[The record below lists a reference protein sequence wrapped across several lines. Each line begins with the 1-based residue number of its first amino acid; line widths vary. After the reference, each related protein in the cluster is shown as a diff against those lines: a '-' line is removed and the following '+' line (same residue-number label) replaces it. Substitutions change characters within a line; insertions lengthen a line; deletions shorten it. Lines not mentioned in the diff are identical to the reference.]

1 MARGKSSISLSK
13 ILKAVT
19 DSRGTAE
26 APRICVVGTGDDLA
40 RVVGVLSAG
49 ARDEAGGVSP
59 HVDALAP
66 ADFPREQRLASRW
79 DIVVFVATGTPAADV
94 AQVVHAARRAG
105 AAVIGLIEPG
115 AGGGWTVAAG
125 LFDDEVA
132 RGLGHDPAGRPTLER
147 KIVDAAGDGAGALAQ
162 LLPSVRRT
170 YCDHV
175 VITNAAQNGV
185 IGVVVI
191 IPGADMPAMTA
202 NQIRM
207 VLKIAHA
214 YGEELNIDRA
224 VEILSIVGAGF
235 VLRTLARQA
244 LDFVPGFGWA
254 VKGAVGF
261 SGTVA
266 LGQAAIAYFESGA
279 PLRLSRMQRINRQ
292 VEKLTSRLPGP
303 VRRVASG

>member
-1 MARGKSSISLSK
+1 MSSSLSFSK
-13 ILKAVT
+13 ILKAV
-19 DSRGTAE
+19 SEARGSE
-26 APRICVVGTGDDLA
+26 PAPRICVVGVGEDLG

-49 ARDEAGGVSP
+49 AKDETGGVSAV
-59 HVDALAP
+59 VDALSP

-79 DIVVFVATGTPAADV
+79 DIVTIVAAGCPAAE
-94 AQVVHAARRAG
+94 ASPVVHAARRAG
-105 AAVIGLIEPG
+105 AKVIGLAEG
-115 AGGGWTVAAG
+115 SGHEAWVNEAG
-125 LFDDEVA
+125 LFDDEIA
-132 RGLGHDPAGRPTLER
+132 RGLGHGADKPTLEHH
-147 KIVDAAGDGAGALAQ
+147 IIGAAGDGAAALAAS
-162 LLPSVRRT
+162 LPSVRRT

-214 YGEELNIDRA
+214 YGEELGLDRA
-224 VEILSIVGAGF
+224 LEILSIVGTGF

-266 LGQAAIAYFESGA
+266 LGQAAIAYFEAGA

-292 VEKLTSRLPGP
+292 VDKVTSRLPGP
-303 VRRVASG
+303 LRRLASG

>member
-1 MARGKSSISLSK
+1 MASSVSISR

-19 DSRGTAE
+19 DARGGTP
-26 APRICVVGTGDDLA
+26 APRLCVVGAGDQLA

-49 ARDEAGGVSP
+49 AKDESGGVSGV
-59 HVDALAP
+59 VDALTA
-66 ADFPREQRLASRW
+66 ADFPRDQRLAGRW
-79 DIVVFVATGTPAADV
+79 DIVVLVAAGCPAAE
-94 AQVVHAARRAG
+94 ASPVVHAARRAG
-105 AAVIGLIEPG
+105 AEVVGLVEGPG
-115 AGGGWTVAAG
+115 HDQWLRETG

-132 RGLGHDPAGRPTLER
+132 RGLGPDADGRPTLEHQ
-147 KIVDAAGDGAGALAQ
+147 IVKAAGDGAGSLAQ
-162 LLPSVRRT
+162 SLPSVRRT

-175 VITNAAQNGV
+175 VLTNAAQNGV

-214 YGEELNIDRA
+214 YGEELGVDRA
-224 VEILSIVGAGF
+224 IEILSIVGTGF

-266 LGQAAIAYFESGA
+266 LGQAAMAYFEAGA
-279 PLRLSRMQRINRQ
+279 PLRVSRMQRINRQ
-292 VEKLTSRLPGP
+292 IERVKTRLPGP
-303 VRRVASG
+303 LKGLGS

>member
-1 MARGKSSISLSK
+1 MASSLSISK

-19 DSRGTAE
+19 E
-26 APRICVVGTGDDLA
+26 ARSASPAPHLCVVGSGDELA

-49 ARDEAGGVSP
+49 AKDETGGVSAL
-59 HVDALAP
+59 VDALTP
-66 ADFPREQRLASRW
+66 ADFPVDPHLAGRW
-79 DIVVFVATGTPAADV
+79 DIVVLVAAGSAAALV
-94 AQVVHAARRAG
+94 VPVVHAARRAG
-105 AAVIGLIEPG
+105 CKVIGLVEIPDAE
-115 AGGGWTVAAG
+115 AWEREAG
-125 LFDDEVA
+125 LFGDEVA
-132 RGLGHDPAGRPTLER
+132 YGLGHEPAAKPTLENR
-147 KIVDAAGDGAGALAQ
+147 LIDAAGDGAAALAAS
-162 LLPSVRRT
+162 LPSVRRT

-175 VITNAAQNGV
+175 VLTNAAQNGV

-214 YGEELNIDRA
+214 YGEELGLDRA
-224 VEILSIVGAGF
+224 LEILSIVGTGF

-261 SGTVA
+261 SGTIA
-266 LGQAAIAYFESGA
+266 LGQAAIAYFEAGA
-279 PLRLSRMQRINRQ
+279 PLRVSRMQRINRQ
-292 VEKLTSRLPGP
+292 LEKVTSRLPGP
-303 VRRVASG
+303 LRRLGTG

>member
-1 MARGKSSISLSK
+1 VSFSK

-19 DSRGTAE
+19 DARGTAE
-26 APRICVVGTGDDLA
+26 APRLCVVGAGDDHA
-40 RVVGVLSAG
+40 RVVAVHSAG
-49 ARDEAGGVSP
+49 AKDEVGGVSA

-66 ADFPREQRLASRW
+66 ADFPHEQRLAARW
-79 DIVVFVATGTPAADV
+79 DIVVFVAEGCPAADV
-94 AQVVHAARRAG
+94 VPVVHAARRAG
-105 AAVIGLIEPG
+105 CAVIGLIETPDD
-115 AGGGWTVAAG
+115 AWASEAG
-125 LFDDEVA
+125 LFDDELA
-132 RGLGHDPAGRPTLER
+132 RGLGHHPADKPTLEHR
-147 KIVDAAGDGAGALAQ
+147 IVQSAADGAGSLAQ
-162 LLPSVRRT
+162 LLPSIRRT

-175 VITNAAQNGV
+175 VLTNAAQNGV

-214 YGEELNIDRA
+214 YGEELSLDRA
-224 VEILSIVGAGF
+224 VEILSIVGVGF
-235 VLRTLARQA
+235 VLRTVARQA

-261 SGTVA
+261 SGTIA

-279 PLRLSRMQRINRQ
+279 PLRVSRMQRVNRQ
-292 VEKLTSRLPGP
+292 LEKVTSRLPGP
-303 VRRVASG
+303 LKGLASR

>member
-1 MARGKSSISLSK
+1 LASSVSFSK
-13 ILKAVT
+13 ILKAV
-19 DSRGTAE
+19 SEARGSAP
-26 APRICVVGTGDDLA
+26 APRLCVVGAGEDLA

-49 ARDEAGGVSP
+49 AKDEAGGVSSI
-59 HVDALAP
+59 VDALTP
-66 ADFPREQRLASRW
+66 ADFPHDQRLAARW
-79 DIVVFVATGTPAADV
+79 DIVVLVAAGCPAAD
-94 AQVVHAARRAG
+94 ASPVVHAARRAG
-105 AAVIGLIEPG
+105 GTVIGLAEGPDW
-115 AGGGWTVAAG
+115 AAWSREAG

-132 RGLGHDPAGRPTLER
+132 RGLGHNPAHKPALER
-147 KIVDAAGDGAGALAQ
+147 LIIDVAGDGAAALAAS
-162 LLPSVRRT
+162 LPSVRRT
-170 YCDHV
+170 YCDHI

-214 YGEELNIDRA
+214 YGEEVGLDRA
-224 VEILSIVGAGF
+224 IEILSIVGTGF

-266 LGQAAIAYFESGA
+266 LGQAAIAYFEAGA
-279 PLRLSRMQRINRQ
+279 PLRVSRMQRINRQ
-292 VEKLTSRLPGP
+292 VEKVTSRLPGP
-303 VRRVASG
+303 LRRLGSG

>member
-1 MARGKSSISLSK
+1 LARSLSISK

-19 DSRGTAE
+19 E
-26 APRICVVGTGDDLA
+26 ARVASPAPHLCVVGAGDDLA
-40 RVVGVLSAG
+40 RVVAVLSAG
-49 ARDEAGGVSP
+49 ARDESGGVSAI
-59 HVDALAP
+59 VDALTP
-66 ADFPREQRLASRW
+66 ADFPRDQRLAGRW
-79 DIVVFVATGTPAADV
+79 DIVVLVAAGSPAAEM
-94 AQVVHAARRAG
+94 APVVHAARRAG
-105 AAVIGLIEPG
+105 GEVIGLVETADEG
-115 AGGGWTVAAG
+115 RWAREAG

-132 RGLGHDPAGRPTLER
+132 YGLGRDPAGKPSLESR
-147 KIVDAAGDGAGALAQ
+147 IIDAAGDGAGALAAS
-162 LLPSVRRT
+162 LPSVRRT

-175 VITNAAQNGV
+175 VLTNATQNGV

-214 YGEELNIDRA
+214 YGEELGLDRA
-224 VEILSIVGAGF
+224 LEILSVVGTGF

-266 LGQAAIAYFESGA
+266 LGQAAIAYFEAGA
-279 PLRLSRMQRINRQ
+279 PLRVSRMQRINSQLER
-292 VEKLTSRLPGP
+292 VRSRVPGP
-303 VRRVASG
+303 LRRLASG

>member
-1 MARGKSSISLSK
+1 VSISK

-19 DSRGTAE
+19 DARGAAE
-26 APRICVVGTGDDLA
+26 APRLCVVGAGDDLA

-49 ARDEAGGVSP
+49 AKDEVGGVSAR
-59 HVDALAP
+59 VDALAP

-79 DIVVFVATGTPAADV
+79 DIVVLVGAGCPAADCV
-94 AQVVHAARRAG
+94 PVVHAARRAG
-105 AAVIGLIEPG
+105 CAVIGLVEAPVDDAWG
-115 AGGGWTVAAG
+115 HDAG
-125 LFDDEVA
+125 LFDDELA
-132 RGLGHDPAGRPTLER
+132 RGLGRRAADKPTLEHR
-147 KIVDAAGDGAGALAQ
+147 IVQAAGDGAGTLAQ

-175 VITNAAQNGV
+175 VLTNAGQNGV

-214 YGEELNIDRA
+214 YGEELTLDRA
-224 VEILSIVGAGF
+224 LEILSVVGVGF
-235 VLRTLARQA
+235 VLRAVARQA
-244 LDFVPGFGWA
+244 LDLVPGFGWA

-261 SGTVA
+261 SGTIA
-266 LGQAAIAYFESGA
+266 LGQATIAYFEAGA
-279 PLRLSRMQRINRQ
+279 PLRVSRMQRVNRQ
-292 VEKLTSRLPGP
+292 LEKVTSRLPGP
-303 VRRVASG
+303 LKGLAAG

>member
-1 MARGKSSISLSK
+1 VSISK

-19 DSRGTAE
+19 EARGTAE
-26 APRICVVGTGDDLA
+26 APRLCVVGAGTGLA

-49 ARDEAGGVSP
+49 AKDEAGGVSA
-59 HVDALAP
+59 HIDALAP
-66 ADFPREQRLASRW
+66 ADFPREQRLAARW
-79 DIVVFVATGTPAADV
+79 DIVILVEDGCPAEEAV
-94 AQVVHAARRAG
+94 PVVHAARRAG
-105 AAVIGLIEPG
+105 ATVIGLAERPRD
-115 AGGGWTVAAG
+115 AAWPQAIG
-125 LFDDEVA
+125 LFGDEVA
-132 RGLGHDPAGRPTLER
+132 HGLGDGPVDKPTLEH
-147 KIVDAAGDGAGALAQ
+147 KIVQAAGDGAGALAQ

-214 YGEELNIDRA
+214 YGEEMNIDRA
-224 VEILSIVGAGF
+224 VEILSVVGAGF

-261 SGTVA
+261 SGTIA
-266 LGQAAIAYFESGA
+266 LGQAAIAYFENGA
-279 PLRLSRMQRINRQ
+279 PLRVSRMQRVNRQ
-292 VEKLTSRLPGP
+292 VEKLSSRLPGP
-303 VRRVASG
+303 LKRLASG

>member
-1 MARGKSSISLSK
+1 M
-13 ILKAVT
+13 
-19 DSRGTAE
+19 
-26 APRICVVGTGDDLA
+26 
-40 RVVGVLSAG
+40 
-49 ARDEAGGVSP
+49 
-59 HVDALAP
+59 
-66 ADFPREQRLASRW
+66 
-79 DIVVFVATGTPAADV
+79 
-94 AQVVHAARRAG
+94 VHAARRAG
-105 AAVIGLIEPG
+105 ATVIGLVEAEDVAW
-115 AGGGWTVAAG
+115 AGETG

-132 RGLGHDPAGRPTLER
+132 RGLGHDSAEKPTLEH
-147 KIVDAAGDGAGALAQ
+147 KIVQAAGDGAGALAQ
-162 LLPSVRRT
+162 LLPSIRRT

-175 VITNAAQNGV
+175 VLTNAAQNGV

-214 YGEELNIDRA
+214 YGEEMSLDRA
-224 VEILSIVGAGF
+224 VEILTIVGAGF

-261 SGTVA
+261 SGTIA
-266 LGQAAIAYFESGA
+266 LGQAAIAYFENGA
-279 PLRLSRMQRINRQ
+279 PLRVSRMQRVNNQ

-303 VRRVASG
+303 LKRLASG

>member
-1 MARGKSSISLSK
+1 MASSVSISK

-19 DSRGTAE
+19 DARGTAE
-26 APRICVVGTGDDLA
+26 APRLCVVGAGADLA

-49 ARDEAGGVSP
+49 ARDEAGGVSA
-59 HVDALAP
+59 HIDALAP
-66 ADFPREQRLASRW
+66 ADFPREQRLAARW
-79 DIVVFVATGTPAADV
+79 DIVVLVAAGCAAAD
-94 AQVVHAARRAG
+94 AAPVVHAARRAG
-105 AAVIGLIEPG
+105 ATVIGLVESPG
-115 AGGGWTVAAG
+115 DASWASQAG

-132 RGLGHDPAGRPTLER
+132 RGVGAEPGERPSLER
-147 KIVDAAGDGAGALAQ
+147 KIVDAAGEGAGALAQ
-162 LLPSVRRT
+162 LLPSIRRT

-175 VITNAAQNGV
+175 VMTNAAQNGV

-214 YGEELNIDRA
+214 YGEELSVDRA
-224 VEILSIVGAGF
+224 VEILSVVGVGF

-266 LGQAAIAYFESGA
+266 LGQAAIAYFENGA
-279 PLRLSRMQRINRQ
+279 QLRVSRMQRVNRQ

-303 VRRVASG
+303 LKRLASG

>member
-1 MARGKSSISLSK
+1 LASSLSISK

-19 DSRGTAE
+19 DARGSAE
-26 APRICVVGTGDDLA
+26 ASRVCVVGVGDDLA

-49 ARDEAGGVSP
+49 ARDESGGVSAR
-59 HVDALAP
+59 VDALSP
-66 ADFPREQRLASRW
+66 ADFPREQRLAARW
-79 DIVVFVATGTPAADV
+79 DIVVLVAAGCPAAE
-94 AQVVHAARRAG
+94 ASPAVHAARRG
-105 AAVIGLIEPG
+105 GSEVIGLVEGPG
-115 AGGGWTVAAG
+115 DAAWAREAG

-132 RGLGHDPAGRPTLER
+132 RGLGQHAAGKPALER
-147 KIVDAAGDGAGALAQ
+147 KIIEAAGDGAAALAAA
-162 LLPSVRRT
+162 LPSVRRT

-214 YGEELNIDRA
+214 YGEELGIDRA
-224 VEILSIVGAGF
+224 VEILSIVGTGF
-235 VLRTLARQA
+235 ILRTLARQA

-266 LGQAAIAYFESGA
+266 LGQAAIAYFEAGA
-279 PLRLSRMQRINRQ
+279 PLRVSRMQRINRQ
-292 VEKLTSRLPGP
+292 VERVTSRLPGP
-303 VRRVASG
+303 LQRLASG

>member
-1 MARGKSSISLSK
+1 MASSLSISK

-19 DSRGTAE
+19 DARGSAE
-26 APRICVVGTGDDLA
+26 ASRICVVGIGDDLA

-49 ARDEAGGVSP
+49 ARDETGGVSARI
-59 HVDALAP
+59 DALSP
-66 ADFPREQRLASRW
+66 GDFPREQRLAARW
-79 DIVVFVATGTPAADV
+79 DIVVLVAKGCAA
-94 AQVVHAARRAG
+94 AETSPVVHAARRAG
-105 AAVIGLIEPG
+105 GKVIGLVEEPAG
-115 AGGGWTVAAG
+115 AAWVREAG

-132 RGLGHDPAGRPTLER
+132 RGLGHDSAGKPTLER
-147 KIVDAAGDGAGALAQ
+147 KIVDAAGEGAAALAAA
-162 LLPSVRRT
+162 LPSVRRT

-175 VITNAAQNGV
+175 VISNAAQNGV

-214 YGEELNIDRA
+214 YGEELGIDRA
-224 VEILSIVGAGF
+224 VELLSIVGTGF

-266 LGQAAIAYFESGA
+266 LGQAAIAYFEAGA
-279 PLRLSRMQRINRQ
+279 PLRVSRMQRINRQ
-292 VEKLTSRLPGP
+292 VEKLTSRFPGP
-303 VRRVASG
+303 LKRLASG

>member
-1 MARGKSSISLSK
+1 LASSVSFSK

-19 DSRGTAE
+19 DARGTTE
-26 APRICVVGTGDDLA
+26 APRLCVVGVGDDLA

-49 ARDEAGGVSP
+49 ARDEIGGVSA

-66 ADFPREQRLASRW
+66 ADFPHDQRLAARW
-79 DIVVFVATGTPAADV
+79 DVVIFVAAGCPAAS
-94 AQVVHAARRAG
+94 VVPVVSAARRAG
-105 AAVIGLIEPG
+105 CAVIGLVEA
-115 AGGGWTVAAG
+115 AGDDSWGGDAG
-125 LFDDEVA
+125 LFDDELA
-132 RGLGHDPAGRPTLER
+132 RGLGHKPADKPTLEHR
-147 KIVDAAGDGAGALAQ
+147 IMQAAGDGAGSLAQ

-175 VITNAAQNGV
+175 VLTNAGQNGV

-214 YGEELNIDRA
+214 YGEELTLDRA
-224 VEILSIVGAGF
+224 VEILSVVGVGF
-235 VLRTLARQA
+235 VLRTVARQA

-261 SGTVA
+261 SGTIA
-266 LGQAAIAYFESGA
+266 LGQAAIAYFEAGA
-279 PLRLSRMQRINRQ
+279 PLRVSRMQRINRQ

-303 VRRVASG
+303 LKGLASR

>member
-1 MARGKSSISLSK
+1 MSISK

-19 DSRGTAE
+19 DARGAAE
-26 APRICVVGTGDDLA
+26 APRLCVVGVGDDLA

-49 ARDEAGGVSP
+49 AKDEVGGVSG

-66 ADFPREQRLASRW
+66 ADFPRELRLASRW
-79 DIVVFVATGTPAADV
+79 DIVVLVAAGCAAADAV
-94 AQVVHAARRAG
+94 PVVHAARRAG
-105 AAVIGLIEPG
+105 CAVIGLVET
-115 AGGGWTVAAG
+115 AADDEWARQAG
-125 LFDDEVA
+125 LFEDELG
-132 RGLGHDPAGRPTLER
+132 RGLGRHAAGKPTLEHR
-147 KIVDAAGDGAGALAQ
+147 IVQAAGDGAGSLAQ
-162 LLPSVRRT
+162 LLPCVRRT

-175 VITNAAQNGV
+175 VLTNAGQNGV
-185 IGVVVI
+185 IGVVVV

-214 YGEELNIDRA
+214 YGEELSIDRA
-224 VEILSIVGAGF
+224 IEILSVVGVGF
-235 VLRTLARQA
+235 VLRTVARQA

-261 SGTVA
+261 SGTIA

-279 PLRLSRMQRINRQ
+279 PLRVSRMQRINRQ
-292 VEKLTSRLPGP
+292 LEKLTSRLPGP
-303 VRRVASG
+303 VRGLASG

>member
-1 MARGKSSISLSK
+1 MASSVSISK
-13 ILKAVT
+13 IVKAVT
-19 DSRGTAE
+19 DARGTAE
-26 APRICVVGTGDDLA
+26 APRLCVVGVGADLG

-49 ARDEAGGVSP
+49 ARDETGGVSA
-59 HVDALAP
+59 HIDALAP
-66 ADFPREQRLASRW
+66 ADFPHEQRLAARW
-79 DIVVFVATGTPAADV
+79 DIVILVAAGCPAADAV
-94 AQVVHAARRAG
+94 PVVHAARRAG
-105 AAVIGLIEPG
+105 ATVLGLVETPG
-115 AGGGWTVAAG
+115 DASWPAETG

-132 RGLGHDPAGRPTLER
+132 RGLGNDPAEKPTLEH
-147 KIVDAAGDGAGALAQ
+147 KIVQAAGDGAGALAQ
-162 LLPSVRRT
+162 LLPSIRRT

-175 VITNAAQNGV
+175 VLTNAAQNGV

-214 YGEELNIDRA
+214 YGEEMSIDRA
-224 VEILSIVGAGF
+224 VEIVSVVGAAF

-261 SGTVA
+261 SGTIA
-266 LGQAAIAYFESGA
+266 LGQAAIAYFENGA
-279 PLRLSRMQRINRQ
+279 PLRVSRMQRVNRQ
-292 VEKLTSRLPGP
+292 VEKVTSRLPGP
-303 VRRVASG
+303 LKRLASG